1 MFEKEYRELDSI
13 QFGIYSTEEIQRMSV
28 CEINSVKLS
37 GVNSVYDKRMGVLEP
52 NEICPTCQKCSKFCV
67 GHFGHINLNVSIL
80 HPLYYRLI
88 LSVLKCTCYKCS
100 KLLLSSDKLTLE
112 GVLKGSKSTRFHSVV
127 KKMDKIEICSHCKT
141 FQPKYIFSTSEKQ
154 IYMNFKVD
162 QEVTRIP
169 MFENEIYKIF
179 SNIPPNDISLLGL
192 DLKHFHPKNLILN
205 TLLVI
210 PPVSRPYVLADAITC
225 DDDITLQYIEI
236 VKSNNHIVNN
246 KTSEVKRAK
255 YIQMLKFRIRCLF
268 DNTGEKQKVSNGRSM
283 KGIKKRLTGKEG
295 IIRNNLMGKRVD
307 KSARSVIGPDPT
319 LNIDEIGVPKQI
331 AKTLSYPVY
340 VNDCNIDEIHRLIE
354 SGKVNYVIKK
364 KNQLRINVKYATTK
378 LGTRV
383 LFGDVLYHKT
393 TGYRFVTSEQDKF
406 SVKDDDIIFR
416 NGRILERVTFN
427 TKKELRVEVG
437 DIIERQLIDG
447 DILLLNRQPTLHRG
461 SCIAMKVRILPG
473 KTIRL
478 NLAITN
484 TFNADFDGDEMNLFC
499 PNNVETEAELRL
511 LSSVD
516 NFFINPQSSSSN
528 IVLVQDTILG
538 IYKMT
543 LSTNAFL
550 TREEAF
556 QVLHQMDSQVTFDR
570 FVQLEKEYFMD
581 QTILYK
587 SFERLLLSCLFPKNF
602 FYQNE
607 NEIDIQEKTVVVEK
621 GVLRTGAFRKKDLN
635 KIISLLYLEYNV
647 ETAKNFVN
655 NIQFMAIN
663 YLLTCSF
670 TIGIKDCILPKTNIQ
685 YDISK
690 ALIKAK
696 SIEESLKNEKLKEIY
711 TMYSLGSARDTGLS
725 IAKKSLD
732 QSNNFI
738 STVISGAKGDFFNIA
753 QITGLLGQQ
762 SVGGGRIK
770 YTLSNQTRSLP
781 HYPLKESDW
790 DDDDRFESKGFI
802 KGCFAK
808 GLSPREY
815 FHHSLT
821 GREGITDTA
830 MKTATS
836 GYIQRRMIK
845 FSEDVHVS
853 NDGTVRNLNNNIIEF
868 AYGNNF
874 LNSSNTIIK
883 NDKIVPVDMQRLI
896 QKINCDYEISN
907 VNAK

>member
-556 QVLHQMDSQVTFDR
+556 QILHQMDSQVTFDR

>member
-1 MFEKEYRELDSI
+1 MFEKEFHELDRI
-13 QFGIYSTEEIQRMSV
+13 QFGIYSTEEIHCMSV

-37 GVNSVYDKRMGVLEP
+37 GVNSVYDKRMGVLEQ

-100 KLLLSSDKLTLE
+100 RLLLNSEKLSLE
-112 GVLKGSKSTRFHSVV
+112 GVLKGNRSTRFHAVV
-127 KKMDKIEICSHCKT
+127 KKMDKVEICSHCKT
-141 FQPKYIFSTSEKQ
+141 YQPKYIFSTSEKQ
-154 IYMNFKVD
+154 IYMNFKID
-162 QEVTRIP
+162 QEITRIP

-179 SNIPPNDISLLGL
+179 SNIPEEDITLLGL
-192 DLKHFHPKNLILN
+192 DIKHFHPKNLILN

-236 VKSNNHIVNN
+236 VKSNNHIINN
-246 KTSEVKRAK
+246 KSSEVKRAK

-268 DNTGEKQKVSNGRSM
+268 DNSGEKQKVSNGRSM

-319 LNIDEIGVPKQI
+319 LNIDEIGVPHQI
-331 AKTLSYPVY
+331 AKTLSYPIY
-340 VNDCNIDEIHRLIE
+340 VNDCNIDTIHNMID
-354 SGKVNYVIKK
+354 SGVVNYIIKK

-378 LGTRV
+378 LGTKI
-383 LFGDVLYHKT
+383 LFGDVLFHKKK
-393 TGYRFVTSEQDKF
+393 GYRLVTKEQDKF
-406 SVKDDDIIFR
+406 SIEDDEIIFR
-416 NGRILERVTFN
+416 NGTIMDRANFN
-427 TKKELRVEVG
+427 TKKPLRVEVG
-437 DIIERQLIDG
+437 DVVERQLIDG

-516 NFFINPQSSSSN
+516 NFFINPQSSNSN

-543 LSTNAFL
+543 LSTNATL
-550 TREEAF
+550 TRAEAF
-556 QVLHQMDSQVTFDR
+556 QILHNVGNPAFLER
-570 FVQLEKEYFMD
+570 FVELEKKYFSD
-581 QTILYK
+581 TTIIHK
-587 SFERLLLSCLFPKNF
+587 SFERLLLSCLFPSNF
-602 FYQNE
+602 FYKND
-607 NEIDIQEKTVVVEK
+607 NDIDHQEKTVLVENGILK
-621 GVLRTGAFRKKDLN
+621 TGAFRKKDLN
-635 KIISLLYLEYNV
+635 KIICLLYLEYNV
-647 ETAKNFVN
+647 DVAKNFVN
-655 NIQFMAIN
+655 LIQFMAIH

-670 TIGIKDCILPKTNIQ
+670 TIGIKDCILRKTNIQ
-685 YDISK
+685 YNISK

-725 IAKKSLD
+725 IAKNSLD
-732 QSNNFI
+732 PSNNFI
-738 STVISGAKGDFFNIA
+738 STVVSGAKGDFFNIA

-762 SVGGGRIK
+762 SVGGGRVK

-781 HYPLKESDW
+781 HYPLEEEDW
-790 DDDDRFESKGFI
+790 EDDDRFESKGFI

-808 GLSPREY
+808 GLSPRE
-815 FHHSLT
+815 FFLHSLT

-845 FSEDVHVS
+845 FSEDVHIS
-853 NDGTVRNLNNNIIEF
+853 NDGTVRNLNNNIIDF

-883 NDKIVPVDMQRLI
+883 DGKILPLDVKRLV
-896 QKINCDYEISN
+896 QKVNCNVESN
-907 VNAK
+907 QYKM

>member
-112 GVLKGSKSTRFHSVV
+112 GVLKGTKSTRFHSVV

-179 SNIPPNDISLLGL
+179 SNIPPHDISLLGL

-236 VKSNNHIVNN
+236 IKSNNHIVNN

-340 VNDCNIDEIHRLIE
+340 VNDCNIDEIHRLID
-354 SGKVNYVIKK
+354 SGAVNYVIKK

-556 QVLHQMDSQVTFDR
+556 QILHQMDSQVTFDR

-587 SFERLLLSCLFPKNF
+587 SFERLLLSCLFPNNF

>member
-883 NDKIVPVDMQRLI
+883 NGKIVPVDMQRLI